1 LEYDLDVDPD
11 HLVEWLKQ
19 DIQAAGKKRFNVS
32 ASRTFVSEGGV
43 DSGGENA
50 EIAEIAAVG
59 VLEVKPMPDSAGRWL
74 LRVRVEDVIGPH
86 LPEDGSVPDEPEEL
100 TLAGFEADF
109 IAPDRGTAFVTL
121 EVETGEDEKLF
132 GEFFTDLQTDHHH
145 S

>member
-1 LEYDLDVDPD
+1 MEYDLDVDAD

-19 DIQAAGKKRFNVS
+19 DIQAAGKKRFDVS
-32 ASRTFVSEGGV
+32 ASRVFVSGAGG

-74 LRVRVEDVIGPH
+74 LRIRVEDVIGPH
-86 LPEDGSVPDEPEEL
+86 LPDNGSVPDEPEEL

-132 GEFFTDLQTDHHH
+132 GEFFTDLQSDHHH